1 MKIAAI
7 GNQTSIAALDGRFTS
22 FVATLLIGMALLALP
37 GKTMA
42 ADVFRPGNVTGS
54 VVLGAGRALD
64 RDYTILGGTLGYM
77 ASEGLM
83 LGISAQMWLGN
94 DPDIYKIT
102 PEIRYHFPQFGSV
115 RPYAGAFLSR
125 TIYDGPPDRHTYG
138 ARGGVSVPF
147 SSNAALNAGLVYEK
161 ISGCD
166 TAVFRDCSQLYTEA
180 SVMFSF

>member
-1 MKIAAI
+1 MNNVSIRNKCSFSAPNARIAI
-7 GNQTSIAALDGRFTS
+7 L
-22 FVATLLIGMALLALP
+22 VASLMAGATVLP
-37 GKTMA
+37 GNSLA
-42 ADVFRPGNVTGS
+42 ADVFRPGNTTGS

-64 RDYTILGGTLGYM
+64 RDYTILGATLGYM

-83 LGISAQMWLGN
+83 LGISANMWLGN
-94 DPDIYKIT
+94 DPSIYKIT

-125 TIYDGPPDRHTYG
+125 TIYDGPPDRNTYG

-147 SSNAALNAGLVYEK
+147 STNAAFNAGLVYEK
-161 ISGCD
+161 VSGCD
-166 TAVFRDCSQLYTEA
+166 TAVFRDCGQLYSEA